1 MGAFSSLPRIA
12 IIRLGK
18 LPHVQGLQ
26 YKNQTV
32 PYASNHAWRHVS
44 TVAGCSWSLEMEGV
58 CMTCTADRML
68 HVASSHVQVAFLA
81 MY

>member
-12 IIRLGK
+12 IVQ

-44 TVAGCSWSLEMEGV
+44 TVAGCSWSLEMEG

-68 HVASSHVQVAFLA
+68 PVASSHVQVAFLA